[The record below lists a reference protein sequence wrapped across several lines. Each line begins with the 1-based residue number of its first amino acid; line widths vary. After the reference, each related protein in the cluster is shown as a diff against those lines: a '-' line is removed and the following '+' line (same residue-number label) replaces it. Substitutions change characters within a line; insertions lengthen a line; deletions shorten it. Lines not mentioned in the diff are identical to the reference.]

1 MRTESTCRHFL
12 ITGLPGAGKT
22 TLIRKIADDLKDLQ
36 PAGFYTEEIREGG
49 VRLGFCAISLDGRKQ
64 ILSHVKIPSPHR
76 VGRYGVDVCGF
87 EQFLTRLQLLE
98 SQADIIVIDEIGKME
113 CLSLRFR
120 KLITELLN
128 SSRPVVATIALKG
141 GGLIQGIKDRTD
153 CEIFEVKPINR
164 DRLLSD
170 IAARLRGR
178 IANR

>member
-1 MRTESTCRHFL
+1 M
-12 ITGLPGAGKT
+12 GKT

-64 ILSHVKIPSPHR
+64 ILSHVKIPSPPR

-113 CLSLRFR
+113 CLTSNFINLM
-120 KLITELLN
+120 TALLD
-128 SSRPVVATIALKG
+128 SPKRIVATIARTG
-141 GGLIQGIKDRTD
+141 SGFIQRVKDRTD